1 MLDRLVERN
10 RSYRRFDAG
19 ASVSAET
26 LKELIDN
33 GRKAASAMNLQPLK
47 YMLSADPARN
57 AVIFP
62 HLKWAGYL
70 KDWGGPAEHERPA
83 AYIVVLH
90 DTAIKSP
97 SHLLWCDGGLACQII
112 LLSAVERGLG
122 GCIVGSADGR
132 RLRDSLGV
140 PERYEALLVI
150 ALGKPAEE
158 SRIEEIS
165 EGGDIRYYRDAA
177 GVHHVPKRRLE
188 DIIIAPA

>member
-19 ASVSAET
+19 ASVTAET

-33 GRKAASAMNLQPLK
+33 GRKSASAMNLQPLK
-47 YMLSADPARN
+47 YLISADPARN
-57 AVIFP
+57 AAIFP

-70 KDWGGPAEHERPA
+70 KDWAGPAEHERPA

-97 SHLLWCDGGLACQII
+97 AHLLWCDAGLACQNI

-132 RLRDSLGV
+132 ALRDSLGV

-158 SRIEEIS
+158 SRIEEIG

-177 GVHHVPKRRLE
+177 GVHHVPKRKLE
-188 DIIIAPA
+188 DIIIGPA